1 MAWVKALLLLSA
13 TLLAT
18 AGLLRWWLRSRP
30 LLASL
35 LAVAASLIVVAAS
48 AADIWFT
55 LQRVVNVDWN
65 MFMRYLTSTRHG
77 DAVIWR
83 TVIAALLLVVHVIP
97 RRSWQVWLALP
108 GWLLL
113 LGTFSYTSHAA
124 AMGGWS
130 ALLVDWVHFTAAGV
144 WAGVILAMAL
154 ARELWQPAAVARLTR
169 VMRVVSAT
177 GLWSLLAVAA
187 SGTLSTL
194 FHTGEP
200 ERFFGSDYSM
210 ALAIK
215 IGLVAVAVLVAAF
228 NRFLFLPRLESGGGS
243 VGLRRSMLVESVVLV
258 TVFVATGVL
267 TTSELPHGQE
277 ITGPLENLR
286 AVLGWLFR

>member
-1 MAWVKALLLLSA
+1 MAPVKALLLLAA

-18 AGLLRWWLRSRP
+18 AGLLRWWLRGNA

-35 LAVAASLIVVAAS
+35 LAAAASLIVIAAS

-55 LQRVVNVDWN
+55 LQRVVSVDWD
-65 MFMRYLTSTRHG
+65 MFMRYVTSTRHG

-83 TVIAALLLVVHVIP
+83 TGLALVLLVLNVLP
-97 RRSWQVWLALP
+97 RRNWQLWLAVP
-108 GWLLL
+108 AWVLL

-130 ALLVDWVHFTAAGV
+130 ALLVDWIHFAAAGI

-154 ARELWQPAAVARLTR
+154 ARDLWQPAAVARLTR

-187 SGTLSTL
+187 SGTMSTL

-200 ERFFGSDYSM
+200 ERFFGSDYAA

-215 IGLVAVAVLVAAF
+215 IGLVVIAVLVAAF
-228 NRFLFLPRLESGGGS
+228 NRFVFMPRLESGGGS
-243 VGLRRSMLVESVVLV
+243 AGLRRSMLVESVVLV
-258 TVFVATGVL
+258 AVFAATGLL

-277 ITGPLENLR
+277 ITGPVENLR